1 VITMNCRNF
10 DPHRVVKYRDLNF
23 PNLIDKQKPT
33 LYLYIF
39 DHDSY

>member
-23 PNLIDKQKPT
+23 PKLNLWSGIFT
-33 LYLYIF
+33 LALI
-39 DHDSY
+39 S